1 MNCRLALNRDTDM
14 SCTTAPL
21 LSWISESLA
30 ERWCE
35 HLARTRE
42 QRRRRQVDAYN
53 LRRLQPRDL
62 LDRSVTPAHFAFN
75 MRARRAEP
83 HDGFES

>member
-1 MNCRLALNRDTDM
+1 M

-21 LSWISESLA
+21 LSWISESAA

-35 HLARTRE
+35 YLARTRE
-42 QRRRRQVDAYN
+42 QRRLRKIDAYN
-53 LRRLQPRDL
+53 LARLQPRDL
-62 LDRSVTPAHFAFN
+62 LDRGVTPAHFAFN

-83 HDGFES
+83 HTGSES